1 MRQMEHTIGS
11 RMAGLMRL
19 ASILLLSAMSAV
31 VLLSCG
37 GSGDEP
43 APDPVNPQPEGTPI
57 AFSGNLSEGQSE
69 NHARTR
75 AALSATHTTFYV
87 WAYKNPASGST
98 ETVMQN
104 YTVNW
109 QENSAGSTIT
119 NSSGWEYVNQQPANG
134 TEQGIKYWD
143 FSASDY
149 RFFGYAG
156 SSVTPDYSESGKV
169 KLSITADASTANLSD
184 LSGATLYS
192 KLSYRANSVLSSQ
205 KNTPVTLEFLQPYVK
220 VRFLFRQSESS
231 EMVFTLTNKSF
242 RPTPPPADSE
252 DPQKEIATAGTFTV
266 TYPMSGAMTED
277 WSVSPVTAWLNHV
290 TEGDYRGFTQDY
302 YVPAEDETDPDII
315 ANARKWYVVLP
326 AHASDQ
332 GDYTLSVTINSEAE
346 PRTVVVPQQYMN
358 WQPGFEYT
366 YVFKITDTGG
376 ITFDGLEVVKIYPW
390 NTENDERKV
399 YNW

>member
-1 MRQMEHTIGS
+1 
-11 RMAGLMRL
+11 
-19 ASILLLSAMSAV
+19 
-31 VLLSCG
+31 
-37 GSGDEP
+37 
-43 APDPVNPQPEGTPI
+43 
-57 AFSGNLSEGQSE
+57 
-69 NHARTR
+69 
-75 AALSATHTTFYV
+75 
-87 WAYKNPASGST
+87 
-98 ETVMQN
+98 
-104 YTVNW
+104 
-109 QENSAGSTIT
+109 
-119 NSSGWEYVNQQPANG
+119 
-134 TEQGIKYWD
+134 
-143 FSASDY
+143 
-149 RFFGYAG
+149 
-156 SSVTPDYSESGKV
+156 
-169 KLSITADASTANLSD
+169 
-184 LSGATLYS
+184 
-192 KLSYRANSVLSSQ
+192 
-205 KNTPVTLEFLQPYVK
+205 
-220 VRFLFRQSESS
+220 
-231 EMVFTLTNKSF
+231 
-242 RPTPPPADSE
+242 
-252 DPQKEIATAGTFTV
+252 
-266 TYPMSGAMTED
+266 MSGAMTED